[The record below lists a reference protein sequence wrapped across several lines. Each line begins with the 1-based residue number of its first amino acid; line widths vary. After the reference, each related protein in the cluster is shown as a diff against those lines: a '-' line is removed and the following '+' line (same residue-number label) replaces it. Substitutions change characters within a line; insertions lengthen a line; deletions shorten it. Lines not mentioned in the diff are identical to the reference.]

1 MPLLMRSGRTDMRDA
16 GWPFIRSLVWFSPWA
31 LTVFLT
37 VGLLGSGAFVWAAI
51 IVRTHELIQQYW
63 FYVAMN
69 LWIMTL
75 VILGGLC
82 VVMALE
88 GRVDYHIQRI
98 HGEENHVP
106 TSELIDA
113 QKTIAVIASATDE
126 YHKVV
131 RSVLTTPPVAESS
144 DSTPK
149 ESK

>member
-1 MPLLMRSGRTDMRDA
+1 MKDT
-16 GWPFIRSLVWFSPWA
+16 GWPFIRSLIWFAPWA
-31 LTVFLT
+31 LTTFLT

-51 IVRTHELIQQYW
+51 IVRGHELIQQYW

-98 HGEENHVP
+98 HTEENYVP
-106 TSELIDA
+106 TSALVDA
-113 QKTIAVIASATDE
+113 QKLISVIADATDQ
-126 YHKVV
+126 YHKVANAPV
-131 RSVLTTPPVAESS
+131 VVPPEAGSTPPKAE
-144 DSTPK
+144 
-149 ESK
+149 

>member
-1 MPLLMRSGRTDMRDA
+1 MRSEGTDVRDT
-16 GWPFIRSLVWFSPWA
+16 GWPFIRSLVWFAPWA

-37 VGLLGSGAFVWAAI
+37 VGLLGSSTFVWAAI
-51 IVRTHELIQQYW
+51 IVHGHELIQQYW

-75 VILGGLC
+75 IILGSLC

-88 GRVDYHIQRI
+88 GRVDYHVQRI
-98 HGEENHVP
+98 HAEEHHVP
-106 TSELIDA
+106 TSALVDA
-113 QKTIAVIASATDE
+113 QKLISVIADATDE